1 MGPCVFWAF
10 FFFSIFVKNG
20 MGILIVIALNMW
32 IVFWYIDHFHDVG
45 NTNPLIWNVFLYSS
59 VTLSSELLSF
69 H

>member
-1 MGPCVFWAF
+1 
-10 FFFSIFVKNG
+10 